1 MEKKVHLMQFI
12 KTLEKKIGSKIKK
25 SYLPMQMGDVRQTLS
40 DVSKLN
46 KLTGYKSKTNVSEVY
61 QISLIGIM
69 NILKKKFRLKNEN
82 QIYRFVKKKIMLKI
96 LVFNGTFSV
105 KHR

>member
-1 MEKKVHLMQFI
+1 MQFI

-46 KLTGYKSKTNVSEVY
+46 KLTGYKSKTNVSEGVSNFVDWY
-61 QISLIGIM
+61 
-69 NILKKKFRLKNEN
+69 NE
-82 QIYRFVKKKIMLKI
+82 YFKKKI
-96 LVFNGTFSV
+96 
-105 KHR
+105 